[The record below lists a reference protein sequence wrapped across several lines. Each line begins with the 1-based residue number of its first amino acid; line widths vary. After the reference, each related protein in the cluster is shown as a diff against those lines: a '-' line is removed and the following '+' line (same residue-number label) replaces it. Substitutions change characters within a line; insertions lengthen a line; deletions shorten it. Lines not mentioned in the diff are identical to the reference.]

1 MTRKGVFFLA
11 AMVLCIGSFP
21 NFGQGAPAKE
31 EVLMIAAAQEPLS
44 LDLTL
49 YTSGNDRIIVENWS
63 EWAVLREP
71 SGKIVPGVASSWKIS
86 PDGKKIEFT
95 MRKGVK
101 FHNGDL
107 LTTKDIL
114 FGYERGKAKSSGVK
128 TATSLVERLEIV
140 DDYRFNV
147 YFKSPD
153 VLFIPNLTSIPIV
166 SKSYFDKVGE
176 EAFSRQPVGTG
187 PYKMVGYR
195 PGEYVDIERFEEYWG
210 KKPPTKKARIHFV
223 GEETTRISKLKAGE
237 VDLISAV
244 PFTAVKD
251 IEKSPN
257 FKMIKVETYHP
268 TRSILFGVNNPKMPW
283 HDKRVRLAM
292 AQAIDYKSIIHIL
305 NDVPIHLPGL
315 APDEL
320 GYDPEVKPYAYDP
333 KKAKALLAE
342 AGYPNGFDVKFYW
355 GVGGRVSMQQEIAE
369 AVAGYW
375 EAVGIRT
382 KLVGEETAAMLARR
396 KNSLKPDAEYVAI
409 YTSGFAGG
417 TDPTQPLNFY
427 FSADSANPVFTT
439 PEITKV
445 IREARS
451 TMDDKKR
458 AELIKQ
464 AVRLVH
470 DEVGIIPVINNVTVY
485 AMKKNIEFNPTR
497 GINFD
502 YLLVKDMMFK

>member
-1 MTRKGVFFLA
+1 MLHRV
-11 AMVLCIGSFP
+11 
-21 NFGQGAPAKE
+21 
-31 EVLMIAAAQEPLS
+31 
-44 LDLTL
+44 
-49 YTSGNDRIIVENWS
+49 
-63 EWAVLREP
+63 P
-71 SGKIVPGVASSWKIS
+71 SGEIAPGLVTAWKIA
-86 PDGKKIEFT
+86 PDGKKMECT
-95 MRKGVK
+95 LRKGVK
-101 FHNGDL
+101 FHSGDL
-107 LTTKDIL
+107 LTTKDVQ
-114 FGYERGKAKSSGVK
+114 FSYERALAKNPSVKATLRS
-128 TATSLVERLEIV
+128 VERLEIV
-140 DDYRFNV
+140 DDYRFNFH
-147 YFKSPD
+147 FKEPD
-153 VLFIPNLTSIPIV
+153 VTFIPYLGAFAIV
-166 SKSYFDKVGE
+166 SKSYYERAGE
-176 EAFSRQPVGTG
+176 ETFSKQPSGTG
-187 PYKMVGYR
+187 PYRVAGYR
-195 PGEYVDIERFEEYWG
+195 PGEYVDLERFEGYWG
-210 KKPPTKKARIHFV
+210 KKPSVKKTRIYFV

-244 PFTAVKD
+244 PFTTVKD

-257 FKMIKVETYHP
+257 FKMIKVATYHP

-375 EAVGIRT
+375 DAVGIRT

-502 YLLVKDMMFK
+502 YLLVKDMTFK